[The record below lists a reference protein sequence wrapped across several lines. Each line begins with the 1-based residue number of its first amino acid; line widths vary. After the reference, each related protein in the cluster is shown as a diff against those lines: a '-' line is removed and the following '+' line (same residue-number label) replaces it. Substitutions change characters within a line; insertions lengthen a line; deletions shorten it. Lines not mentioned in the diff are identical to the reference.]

1 MEAGSERRT
10 KLTEG
15 NAAFRKATDSAI
27 FANLSKNGQH
37 PLMAVLTCSDSRV
50 VPEKIFNL
58 SIGDAFVVRVAGNT
72 ASDPQVL
79 GSLEYAVTH
88 LHVRD
93 LIVLGHTGCGAIKVA
108 LEGRDNGNLWSVT
121 KDIERAKLKVPIEL
135 DKDPDA
141 IAESNVR
148 LQMRLIED
156 NSFPVREA
164 VERNQLTIHGAM
176 YDLKTGMVRFL
187 S

>member
-1 MEAGSERRT
+1 MEAGSERRA

-37 PLMAVLTCSDSRV
+37 PSLAILTCSDSRV

-79 GSLEYAVTH
+79 GSLEYSVTH

-93 LIVLGHTGCGAIKVA
+93 LVVLGHTGCGAVRVA
-108 LEGRDNGNLWSVT
+108 LEGGDTGNMWSVA
-121 KDIERAKLKVPIEL
+121 KDIDRAKLKVPIEQ
-135 DKDPDA
+135 DKDLDA

-148 LQMRLIED
+148 LQMRIIED
-156 NSFPVREA
+156 NSFPIRDA
-164 VERNQLTIHGAM
+164 VERSQLTIHGAM
-176 YDLKTGMVRFL
+176 YDLKTGVVRFL
-187 S
+187 